1 MQMIY
6 DKLSVGKQ
14 LQATS
19 KWINTLKPIAWVGLM
34 VIWFIYSMFL
44 YETMK
49 QEKIEI
55 GKQISQQLQQITD
68 KLHNQK

>member
-1 MQMIY
+1 MI
-6 DKLSVGKQ
+6 
-14 LQATS
+14 
-19 KWINTLKPIAWVGLM
+19 
-34 VIWFIYSMFL
+34 IWFKYSIFL
-44 YETMK
+44 NETMK